1 MPIYSHQC
9 NECGSEYSVFAKV
22 AERDDVAPDC
32 CGVKTHRV
40 LDAPMVQVPGG
51 LDVRYTC
58 PMSGEKVTSMRRR
71 QYLMDKN
78 DVVDSRDLKDQWDK
92 TRKDR
97 AETKAELAR
106 LDAQI
111 PDAVKKAAM
120 STAPVL
126 PT

>member
-9 NECGSEYSVFAKV
+9 NECGSEHSVFAKV
-22 AERDDVAPDC
+22 ADRDDVAPDC

-51 LDVRYTC
+51 LDCRYEC

-71 QYLMDKN
+71 KYLMDKN
-78 DVVDSRDLKDQWDK
+78 DVVDSRDLQDSWKKIRQ
-92 TRKDR
+92 DR

-120 STAPVL
+120 ATAPVL
-126 PT
+126 P